1 MPMPTTALSLTNS
14 PTAAPTMPTYAASP
28 AGHAIKRVSHA
39 SLSAGPSSP
48 HAPSPTKA
56 STSLNATKKSVR
68 QNSVGLL
75 ILRWG
80 GWPPWYPLVLKTM
93 STNHNIDFHLLSDTP
108 PAQTP
113 LPRNVYFHNVSVNN
127 LLRRF
132 TLIAQ
137 SKLTSLRIGGLLGT
151 NSNTM
156 SASKISDLKPMLGEV
171 YQDLLQPYLYW
182 GYLQEDVLL
191 GNLQTC
197 LQPLMDSRQTGRSGY
212 DVISPYGLPGLSSS
226 GVFMLFRNDR
236 FVNRLWRRSADAQR
250 VLSDPNYLVWDEWWG
265 TLKDP
270 FPSVIA
276 RESKMGRLRTIL
288 ADETPRRAPGRYDV
302 HFWGDDLN
310 VVANRSLVACWRDG
324 AVYINT
330 ARDYHHMPCV
340 GTAPPSLGAAYEVC
354 LMHIVKLKHG
364 VAIGNLSLGPEA
376 TSKIRHAPF
385 FAVTPSGVFYP
396 NNVSKALRHADL
408 SARPHADAL
417 ALSSGLLRSAR
428 PSHVSFERISR
439 YLTNLTLAECVKHA
453 NPNIRGCQLRDVPMP

>member
-156 SASKISDLKPMLGEV
+156 SASKISDLKPM
-171 YQDLLQPYLYW
+171 
-182 GYLQEDVLL
+182 
-191 GNLQTC
+191 C
-197 LQPLMDSRQTGRSGY
+197 A
-212 DVISPYGLPGLSSS
+212 ISL
-226 GVFMLFRNDR
+226 
-236 FVNRLWRRSADAQR
+236 
-250 VLSDPNYLVWDEWWG
+250 
-265 TLKDP
+265 
-270 FPSVIA
+270 
-276 RESKMGRLRTIL
+276 
-288 ADETPRRAPGRYDV
+288 
-302 HFWGDDLN
+302 HFI
-310 VVANRSLVACWRDG
+310 VTSLV
-324 AVYINT
+324 
-330 ARDYHHMPCV
+330 
-340 GTAPPSLGAAYEVC
+340 
-354 LMHIVKLKHG
+354 
-364 VAIGNLSLGPEA
+364 
-376 TSKIRHAPF
+376 
-385 FAVTPSGVFYP
+385 
-396 NNVSKALRHADL
+396 
-408 SARPHADAL
+408 
-417 ALSSGLLRSAR
+417 
-428 PSHVSFERISR
+428 
-439 YLTNLTLAECVKHA
+439 
-453 NPNIRGCQLRDVPMP
+453 